1 MDAAERAELGELRR
15 RAFGP
20 APDIEADA
28 VSLARL
34 IELEELALH
43 EREPLAREVDA
54 EPEVVAP
61 ETPPASSTAAE
72 LPAPAHDAAVSD
84 ADVPEVSP
92 QPAPAPTSRR
102 GRVAFA
108 AVVGVAA
115 IAAAG
120 VWLSG
125 PGDPSPVAAPNATP
139 TLWAEASPPSYEGR
153 EQFSF
158 AQDSDAVEVMRIW
171 LGGYFGQTIDAS
183 GDEYVP
189 DFPTSG
195 VVTWASPLGEYYGWD
210 LWIAGADGMI
220 QREHCLLI
228 EQGSERRSRCV
239 PAALRPNAALIVSVP
254 FAVVIPEERPSV
266 LDDGERL
273 GFWWG
278 EDDAIV
284 VLVGDDPAL

>member
-34 IELEELALH
+34 IELEELAMH
-43 EREPLAREVDA
+43 EREPLARKVA
-54 EPEVVAP
+54 PEPEAFAP

-72 LPAPAHDAAVSD
+72 SPATEHDAAGPD
-84 ADVPEVSP
+84 AAPEDSSEP
-92 QPAPAPTSRR
+92 PAPPPPRR
-102 GRVAFA
+102 GRIAFA

-115 IAAAG
+115 IAVAAA
-120 VWLSG
+120 WLSG

-158 AQDSDAVEVMRIW
+158 AEDSDAVEVMRIW

-254 FAVVIPEERPSV
+254 FAVVVPEERPSV

>member
-20 APDIEADA
+20 TPDIDADE

-43 EREPLAREVDA
+43 AHEQ
-54 EPEVVAP
+54 
-61 ETPPASSTAAE
+61 PAA
-72 LPAPAHDAAVSD
+72 PAPA
-84 ADVPEVSP
+84 VPEAEPAVADASRSP
-92 QPAPAPTSRR
+92 EPPAEAASTPSATLSPAPSPPPGRR
-102 GRVAFA
+102 RARGLLVATGGL
-108 AVVGVAA
+108 VVGITAA
-115 IAAAG
+115 TVVGGWIAA
-120 VWLSG
+120 
-125 PGDPSPVAAPNATP
+125 PGDGGPEGTP
-139 TLWAEASPPSYEGR
+139 TALAEASPPPYEGR

-158 AQDSDAVEVMRIW
+158 ARDSDAVEVLRVP
-171 LGGYFGQTIDAS
+171 LGGYFGQSIDMPA
-183 GDEYVP
+183 DEYVP

-195 VVTWASPLGEYYGWD
+195 VVDWASPLGEYYGWD
-210 LWIAGADGMI
+210 LWIAGAEGMI
-220 QREHCLLI
+220 QGEHCLLI
-228 EQGSERRSRCV
+228 EQGSERRARCV
-239 PAALRPNAALIVSVP
+239 PAALRPHAALIVAVP
-254 FAVVIPEERPSV
+254 FADIMPEERPTE